1 MVTHGHTIFPKA
13 ICVLVFPILQSKKH
27 EAKNLQPKIVLRKE
41 CREKIF
47 TNTFDSGTFEETI
60 LKKILQK
67 VEQWWAWEIELIA
80 CYITVRIP
88 PNSLISPGC
97 CILRV
102 CAPAAVYKRVGGP
115 AFLTICIILFEFL
128 LSTKN
133 IYVIG
138 VGNNACI
145 LVRNLSVTKGWPSA
159 TLISGQNFGK
169 SLWFF
174 RNFKQVLLCLCILVL
189 RRGYLDANI
198 KEVCNIIS
206 IYFCTHKN
214 AGQQRYTINKFWKST
229 RRKKSFCHKVILKA
243 VRILTRWLRFA
254 KKQVTMI
261 SIS

>member
-1 MVTHGHTIFPKA
+1 M
-13 ICVLVFPILQSKKH
+13 
-27 EAKNLQPKIVLRKE
+27 
-41 CREKIF
+41 
-47 TNTFDSGTFEETI
+47 
-60 LKKILQK
+60 
-67 VEQWWAWEIELIA
+67 
-80 CYITVRIP
+80 RIP
-88 PNSLISPGC
+88 PNSLVSPGC
-97 CILRV
+97 CILQV
-102 CAPAAVYKRVGGP
+102 CAPAGVYKRGGGP

-133 IYVIG
+133 NYVIG
-138 VGNNACI
+138 DGNNACI

-174 RNFKQVLLCLCILVL
+174 RNFKQVLLRLCILVL

-206 IYFCTHKN
+206 IFFCTHQN
-214 AGQQRYTINKFWKST
+214 AGQQRYTNNKFWKST
-229 RRKKSFCHKVILKA
+229 RRKKSFCYKVILKA
-243 VRILTRWLRFA
+243 VRILTRWFRFA